1 MTRRILLLACLLLV
15 RATPATAAAPAPARR
30 APDPSPQP
38 ASERAGLP
46 RVLLIGDS
54 ISIGYTL
61 PVRELLRDEANVHR
75 VPGNASSSGHGL
87 EQLDR
92 WLGDGKWDV
101 IHFNFGIHD
110 AKLPPEGVRHA
121 PVDRYAENLRRI
133 VARLRRTGA
142 RLIWASSTPIPLGGN
157 LRPNR
162 RFADINAYNQAAR
175 SVMMEAGITINDLN
189 AAISPWAEAL
199 WVPRDLHFIPEG
211 YALLA
216 RDVATTVRTAL
227 AGK

>member
-1 MTRRILLLACLLLV
+1 MMMRTLLLGFVLLAFD
-15 RATPATAAAPAPARR
+15 RAAHASTPAEARIRPDAAL
-30 APDPSPQP
+30 QP
-38 ASERAGLP
+38 ISDQVGLP

-54 ISIGYTL
+54 ISIGYTV
-61 PVRELLRDEANVHR
+61 PVRELLRGQANVHR
-75 VPGNASSSGHGL
+75 VPTNASSSGYGL
-87 EQLDR
+87 QLLDR

-110 AKLPPEGVRHA
+110 AKLPPEGIRHA
-121 PVDRYAENLRRI
+121 SVDLYTRNLRQI
-133 VARLRRTGA
+133 VARLKRTGA

-162 RFADINAYNQAAR
+162 RFADIDAYNTAAKA
-175 SVMMEAGITINDLN
+175 VMTEEGIAINDLN
-189 AAISPWAEAL
+189 AAITPQAAAL

-216 RDVATTVRTAL
+216 RQVAEVVRAAL
-227 AGK
+227 PRN